1 MSQDKEREAFERRML
16 DFGWR
21 NFTGDVQGEPP
32 CWYYANA
39 DLNARW
45 IGWRE
50 ARAALASQQAVKGEP
65 NRPDI
70 LERLSYHVLERDDL
84 TLDECLDYLAKGW
97 AKVHGRTERQM
108 VMQILALLAGQT
120 ASPPSREPQ
129 WQPIETAPKDGT
141 LLLLWCK
148 TPPDRKY
155 ASPDTNFCI
164 GSYDDNGGAF
174 ANNDDWYSIESHE
187 DIWGMGSEMTGPL
200 TETARVKCEPTH
212 WMPLP
217 PPPGI
222 HSREGG
228 SK

>member
-65 NRPDI
+65 I
-70 LERLSYHVLERDDL
+70 
-84 TLDECLDYLAKGW
+84 GW
-97 AKVHGRTERQM
+97 ASDDGRVVSAELVKRYPEYRIGYNTP
-108 VMQILALLAGQT
+108 LFAH
-120 ASPPSREPQ
+120 PPSREPL
-129 WQPIETAPKDGT
+129 PDDVILDAF
-141 LLLLWCK
+141 CH
-148 TPPDRKY
+148 TPGIHQFVQAFK
-155 ASPDTNFCI
+155 A
-164 GSYDDNGGAF
+164 GARF
-174 ANNDDWYSIESHE
+174 AERAH
-187 DIWGMGSEMTGPL
+187 
-200 TETARVKCEPTH
+200 
-212 WMPLP
+212 
-217 PPPGI
+217 GI

-228 SK
+228 SNG